1 MNSPHSLRLALQL
14 ERPAFRLRLD
24 VQLPGTGITVVFGQ
38 SGSGKTSL
46 LRCVAGLD
54 RPDQAHIAVH
64 GQVWQD
70 DKQGVFLAPWQR
82 PVGYVFQEASLFPHL
97 DVRANLHYGL
107 RRAKDADPAALHEAI
122 ALLGIGNLL
131 ARDVAALSGGERQ
144 RVAIA
149 AALALRPGLL
159 LLDEPLAALDAPRRQ
174 EIMPWLERL
183 RDQVR
188 IPMLYVTHSVDEV
201 ARLADHLLVLSQGQ
215 VQASGP
221 VSQVLA
227 GLQPPIA
234 LGEDMA
240 AIFSATVQA
249 RDPRWQLMQVQFGDA
264 SLWIKDGGQPLGT
277 AVRLRL
283 WARDISL
290 ARSRASDTSIQ
301 NLLPAT
307 VAALL
312 PDAHPSQVLV
322 QLQCGGQGLWARIT
336 ARAAQALELQVGS
349 AVWAQIKSAALVG

>member
-1 MNSPHSLRLALQL
+1 MSGPHSLRLALQL
-14 ERPAFRLRLD
+14 ERPAFRLCAD

-70 DKQGVFLAPWQR
+70 DKQGVFLAPWKR

-159 LLDEPLAALDAPRRQ
+159 LLDEPLAALDTPRRQ

-264 SLWIKDGGQPLGT
+264 NLWIKDGGQPLGT

>member
-1 MNSPHSLRLALQL
+1 MSAPDRIGIELRLP
-14 ERPAFRLRLD
+14 RPDFELSVD
-24 VQLPGTGITVVFGQ
+24 VQLPEQGITVVFGQ

-54 RPDQAHIAVH
+54 RPQRARIQVH

-70 DKQGVFLAPWQR
+70 DQGPIFVPPWQR

-97 DVRANLHYGL
+97 DVRGNLHYGL
-107 RRAKDADPAALHEAI
+107 RRAQNPDPAALHEAI
-122 ALLGIGNLL
+122 ELLGIGPLL
-131 ARDVAALSGGERQ
+131 AREVAALSGGERQ

-149 AALALRPGLL
+149 AALALRPRLL

-201 ARLADHLLVLSQGQ
+201 ARLADHLLVLAGGQ

-227 GLQPPIA
+227 GLTPPIA

-249 RDPRWQLMQVQFGDA
+249 RDPRWHLMQVQFGDA
-264 SLWIKDGGQPLGT
+264 SLWIKDGGQPIGSP
-277 AVRLRL
+277 VRLRL

-290 ARSRASDTSIQ
+290 ARSRATDTSIQ

-312 PDAHPSQVLV
+312 PEAHPSQVLV
-322 QLQCGGQGLWARIT
+322 HLHCGGQGVWARIT
-336 ARAAQALELQVGS
+336 ARAAQALDLQVGS
-349 AVWAQIKSAALVG
+349 AVWAQVKSAALVG

>member
-1 MNSPHSLRLALQL
+1 MSGPHILRLALQL

>member
-1 MNSPHSLRLALQL
+1 MSRPHQLRLQLQL
-14 ERPAFRLRLD
+14 SRPDFRLDVD
-24 VQLPGTGITVVFGQ
+24 VQLPGNGITVVFGQ

-54 RPDQAHIAVH
+54 RPDSAHIAVH
-64 GQVWQD
+64 EHVWQD
-70 DKQGVFLAPWQR
+70 DRQKIFVPPWRR
-82 PVGYVFQEASLFPHL
+82 PVGYVFQEASLFTHL
-97 DVRANLHYGL
+97 DVRANLYYGL

-122 ALLGIGNLL
+122 ELLGIGALL

-149 AALALRPGLL
+149 AALALRPRLL

-188 IPMLYVTHSVDEV
+188 IPILYVTHSVDEV
-201 ARLADHLLVLSQGQ
+201 ARLADHLLVLAGGQ
-215 VQASGP
+215 VQASGQ
-221 VSQVLA
+221 VSEVLA
-227 GLQPPIA
+227 GLAPPIA

-249 RDPRWQLMQVQFGDA
+249 RDPRWHLMQVQFGDA
-264 SLWIKDGGQPLGT
+264 SLWIKDAGQPLGT
-277 AVRLRL
+277 PVRLRL

-290 ARSRASDTSIQ
+290 ARSRATDTSIQ

-307 VAALL
+307 VTALL
-312 PDAHPSQVLV
+312 PEAHPSQVLV
-322 QLQCGGQGLWARIT
+322 HLLCGGQGIWARIT
-336 ARAAQALELQVGS
+336 ARAAQALDLQVGT
-349 AVWAQIKSAALVG
+349 AVWAQVKSAALVG